1 MNKRK
6 RWLCLL
12 FFCVILAGCSTTQK
26 EEQAKKELET
36 GFIPARAGMYD
47 SADTAVIKQINRS
60 KETIVFYNLVR
71 ERSYT
76 LNYDG
81 TTGLYDKYGSSVSME
96 QLKEGDIVDITFL
109 KSKKM
114 LASIQMSETSFCL
127 DDVERFT
134 INEKKQEI
142 TIGENT
148 YRFEDELLIF
158 SKGKQAELM
167 DINQVDTLVVQGI
180 DRTVYSIAIDK
191 GHGYLRLKNDEYF
204 WGGWIE
210 VGQEIIRPIEED
222 MLLVVPEGKYEVV
235 VSTKGITET
244 KTVNIKRDRETEL
257 DLGDLKREDKKKFG
271 TLLIAV
277 RPDSAEVYIDGER
290 ADISEPCKVE
300 YGIHQLM
307 AKAEG
312 YQTVIQYIKVGQES
326 AGIEIVMEKETAGS
340 VSSNSTGNTV
350 SGNDTV
356 TASGGKL
363 TIDAPDKVEVYLDG
377 SYVGITPVS
386 FTKTVGIHVI
396 TLRAKGYET
405 KSYTINIEN
414 TTTNESMSFSELV
427 KVVEEEE
434 DEEEDKDNED
444 DDDDDKK
451 DDDDKDKEEKETST
465 QKTQEDNKVAKSKT
479 ENQEE
484 KSSTAETENKEPASN
499 DKTEEGASK
508 EEDKPNTASEED
520 SVTDSSD
527 SEDNPTG

>member
-6 RWLCLL
+6 ICLCLL
-12 FFCVILAGCSTTQK
+12 FCCLVLTGCSTMQIQ
-26 EEQAKKELET
+26 EQTKKELET

-76 LNYDG
+76 LNYNG
-81 TTGLYDKYGSSVSME
+81 ATGLYDKYGSSISME
-96 QLKEGDIVDITFL
+96 QVKEGDIVDITFL

-114 LASIQMSETSFCL
+114 LASLRMSETSFCL
-127 DDVERFT
+127 DDVDRFD
-134 INEKKQEI
+134 INEKKKEI

-180 DRTVYSIAIDK
+180 DRTVHSISIDK

-210 VGQEIIRPIEED
+210 VGQKIIRPIEED
-222 MLLVVPEGKYEVV
+222 MLLVVPEGKYDVV
-235 VSTKGITET
+235 LSTKGITEA
-244 KTVNIKRDRETEL
+244 KTVSIKRDKETEL
-257 DLGDLKREDKKKFG
+257 DIGGLKSEDKKKFG

-277 RPDSAEVYIDGER
+277 RPDSATVYIDGEE
-290 ADISEPCKVE
+290 ADISEPCEVE

-307 AKAEG
+307 AKADG
-312 YQTVIQYIKVGQES
+312 YQTVTQYIKVGQES
-326 AGIEIVMEKETAGS
+326 AGIEIVMEKETANT
-340 VSSNSTGNTV
+340 VSSNSTSSTT

-356 TASGGKL
+356 SASGGKL

-386 FTKTVGIHVI
+386 FSKTAGIHVI
-396 TLRAKGYET
+396 TLRANGYEP

-427 KVVEEEE
+427 KAVVEEA
-434 DEEEDKDNED
+434 K
-444 DDDDDKK
+444 DDKK
-451 DDDDKDKEEKETST
+451 EDRKETT
-465 QKTQEDNKVAKSKT
+465 KSG
-479 ENQEE
+479 ENQSVSEN
-484 KSSTAETENKEPASN
+484 SPAE
-499 DKTEEGASK
+499 
-508 EEDKPNTASEED
+508 
-520 SVTDSSD
+520 
-527 SEDNPTG
+527 